1 MTDNRREWYP
11 VMGLVRYA
19 LALGVV
25 YCHVIILCG
34 YDLPSLN
41 LSFYSVGG
49 FFSISGFLMYPD
61 YMKHHRAGTYVKRRA
76 RRILPAYIFIVL
88 LCALTLWT
96 VSSES
101 IAAYFADAQLY
112 KYLLW
117 NLCFLN
123 WLEPGLPGVFTSPD
137 HLFTAVN
144 GSLWTMKVEW
154 CLYLSMP
161 VFVWICRKIR
171 IGHAT
176 AAVAII
182 AFSIL
187 YRAFAMALYLKTGNE
202 LYNILGRQIFGML
215 SFFYCGVIFYFYRR
229 WIARHLTPVI
239 VVGMILILLATV
251 NRVAGYILHPIG
263 ITAVVIG
270 LSMTARNLRIGSS
283 KMNVSYEIYL
293 FHWPVIQL
301 LVPVIKTWSP
311 IGGLAISIAC
321 SALFATGYHFFEK
334 YVIKPHIIR
343 A

>member
-1 MTDNRREWYP
+1 
-11 VMGLVRYA
+11 MGLVRYA

-34 YDLPSLN
+34 YDLPSFN

-61 YMKHHRAGTYVKRRA
+61 YMKYHRAGTYVRRRA

-96 VSSES
+96 VSSQS
-101 IAAYFADAQLY
+101 IAAYFADSQFY
-112 KYLLW
+112 RYLLW
-117 NLCFLN
+117 NLCFMN

-137 HLFTAVN
+137 HVFTAVN

-161 VFVWICRKIR
+161 LFVRLCRKFRIR
-171 IGHAT
+171 HAT
-176 AAVAII
+176 AAVTVI

-187 YRAFAMALYLKTGNE
+187 YRAFAMTMYFKSGNE

-215 SFFYCGVIFYFYRR
+215 SFFYCGVIFYFYRDR
-229 WIARHLTPVI
+229 IVRHLLPVI
-239 VVGMILILLATV
+239 AAGTVLILLATT
-251 NRVAGYILHPIG
+251 NRLAGYILHPVG
-263 ITAVVIG
+263 ITCVVIG
-270 LSMTARNLRIGSS
+270 LSMMARNLHIGNP
-283 KMNVSYEIYL
+283 KNNVSYEIYL

-301 LVPVIKTWSP
+301 LVPIISTWSP
-311 IGGLAISIAC
+311 IGGLVVSIAVTG
-321 SALFATGYHFFEK
+321 LLATGYHLFER
-334 YVIKPHIIR
+334 YVIKPHILR